1 MVSVQSPVSIL
12 THQGQIS
19 QIGANTSTNTTLGD
33 NLISLEHHFWSVSP
47 DYLLMKCK
55 SVKRKSVL
63 TLTPVTTVYPIPT

>member
-19 QIGANTSTNTTLGD
+19 QIGAYTTLGD